1 MSQNQ
6 SPFRLLAKT
15 YSSQLMTR
23 DQYILARAQLL
34 KILQSKGTV
43 TEDDLRKIISGSED
57 KSSPTVEKSYSHSD
71 WIIITLGLIAA
82 IVLAYVLYN

>member
-15 YSSQLMTR
+15 YSSQMLTR

-34 KILQSKGTV
+34 KTLQSKGTV
-43 TEDDLRKIISGSED
+43 TEEDLRKIANGNQD
-57 KSSPTVEKSYSHSD
+57 KSSPTVEKSYSSSD
-71 WIIITLGLIAA
+71 WVIISLGLIAA